1 MAISSGARSSEG
13 CKGGGKNERKAGEL
27 DRWISWAHSR
37 LSREPPD
44 DQRLS
49 LPMGVGVGLWL
60 LWG

>member
-1 MAISSGARSSEG
+1 VRVAKLGVRMKE
-13 CKGGGKNERKAGEL
+13 KAGEL
-27 DRWISWAHSR
+27 DMWISWAHSR